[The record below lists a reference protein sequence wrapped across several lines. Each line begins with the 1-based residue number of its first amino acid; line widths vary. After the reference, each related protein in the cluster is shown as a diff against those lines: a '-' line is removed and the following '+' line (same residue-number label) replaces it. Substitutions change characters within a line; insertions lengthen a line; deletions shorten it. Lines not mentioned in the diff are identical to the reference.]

1 MVKVLACRARNCG
14 FESRFPR
21 LYSFYNKYR
30 LYSIHVIIFFVGMM
44 EWQTCQA

>member
-21 LYSFYNKYR
+21 RILNNLLGLTFCRYD
-30 LYSIHVIIFFVGMM
+30 GMADM
-44 EWQTCQA
+44 SGLGSDG

>member
-21 LYSFYNKYR
+21 LYS
-30 LYSIHVIIFFVGMM
+30 IHVIIFFVGMM

>member
-21 LYSFYNKYR
+21 LYS
-30 LYSIHVIIFFVGMM
+30 IHVIYIFCRYDGMADM
-44 EWQTCQA
+44 SGLGSDG